1 MRREDAAIAVMS
13 LVPIIWAVIFLPTLA
28 SSFPYLSSSDGNP
41 SKEVMLLAKPP
52 CMYHCDKT
60 ATYVIT
66 CISTGGSGKC
76 WDRIEYGGCVHAL
89 PQPSGHE
96 LKKVTDLDETP
107 CAMCGNQWLEWTRL
121 REYKCEL
128 ECASHVFSKPGITEP
143 KYRYDDIVC
152 Q

>member
-1 MRREDAAIAVMS
+1 MRHEDKAIAVIS
-13 LVPIIWAVIFLPTLA
+13 LIPVIWVVIFLSPFNLLFPSP
-28 SSFPYLSSSDGNP
+28 SSPDGNP
-41 SKEVMLLAKPP
+41 SKEVMLLAKPQ

-89 PQPSGHE
+89 PQPPGHE
-96 LKKVTDLDETP
+96 WIHTTDIDEGP

-121 REYKCEL
+121 REYKCKL
-128 ECASHVFSKPGITEP
+128 ICASHVFSKPSTTEP